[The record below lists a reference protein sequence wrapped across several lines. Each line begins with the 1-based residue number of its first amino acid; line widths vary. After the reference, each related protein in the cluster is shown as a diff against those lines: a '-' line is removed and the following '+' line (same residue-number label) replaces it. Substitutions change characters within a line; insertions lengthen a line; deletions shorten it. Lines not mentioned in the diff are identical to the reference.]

1 MCFGGSQLET
11 RSTGSAS
18 GTQTSGSSPRP
29 IPRPDTSSPVYRV
42 SQAVSTAASNLA
54 RDVSMG
60 VAVFGKDR
68 EAGAE
73 KLASQG
79 YSKEK
84 IDDYY
89 ARTDANIAAQQREAE
104 RLADLKEQGRSM
116 QDQPGYKPPAASM
129 MSAPTPTPAPAPAAG
144 GGGATAPVAPPPP
157 PSPRP
162 EPIVPPKPVDTT
174 TEGAAAPTAPDTGA
188 GTTTAAAG
196 VEEAKKLE
204 SVAGGPAEAAVADTI
219 RKGRRSTIVTTPIGL
234 LGSEGTRR
242 RRSLIGGGL
251 IS

>member
-89 ARTDANIAAQQREAE
+89 ARTDANIAAQAQQRQWLSRPRHRQGLSLLFHPNQLTQQQKVRPLQLLLTLVLAQQ
-104 RLADLKEQGRSM
+104 RL
-116 QDQPGYKPPAASM
+116 
-129 MSAPTPTPAPAPAAG
+129 
-144 GGGATAPVAPPPP
+144 
-157 PSPRP
+157 
-162 EPIVPPKPVDTT
+162 
-174 TEGAAAPTAPDTGA
+174 
-188 GTTTAAAG
+188 
-196 VEEAKKLE
+196 
-204 SVAGGPAEAAVADTI
+204 
-219 RKGRRSTIVTTPIGL
+219 L
-234 LGSEGTRR
+234 LVLRR
-242 RRSLIGGGL
+242 RKSLKALQAVLLKRRLPIR
-251 IS
+251 

>member
-29 IPRPDTSSPVYRV
+29 RPRPDTSSPVYQV

-79 YSKEK
+79 YDKEV

-89 ARTDANIAAQQREAE
+89 ARTDANIAAQQKEAE

-129 MSAPTPTPAPAPAAG
+129 MSAPAPAPAPAAG
-144 GGGATAPVAPPPP
+144 GGGAP
-157 PSPRP
+157 
-162 EPIVPPKPVDTT
+162 
-174 TEGAAAPTAPDTGA
+174 AA
-188 GTTTAAAG
+188 TAATPVVPGSPEDTSGPGPAETAV
-196 VEEAKKLE
+196 VEEAKKKKGY
-204 SVAGGPAEAAVADTI
+204 AGTI
-219 RKGRRSTIVTTPIGL
+219 ETTPSGL
-234 LGSEGTRR
+234 MTEAKTRKK
-242 RRSLIGGGL
+242 RSLMGGL